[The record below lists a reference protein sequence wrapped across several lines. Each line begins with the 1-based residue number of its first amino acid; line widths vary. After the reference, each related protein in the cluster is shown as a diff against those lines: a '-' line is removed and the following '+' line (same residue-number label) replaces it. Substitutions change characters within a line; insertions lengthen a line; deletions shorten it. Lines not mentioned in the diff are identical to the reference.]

1 MRATGGAIAVT
12 AGIFGTIAA
21 VLTLIIGLASV
32 FEAEKAVQISW
43 SEWGAVLASFSTV
56 FLGAI
61 CLHARSVSA
70 GMLLMIASVCGAVV
84 GGMVVAVFMAVA
96 FVGGATAS
104 IGVIAETE
112 RLASDPAKGA
122 LSDHPSLLG
131 SRDSFQIID

>member
-1 MRATGGAIAVT
+1 MRVTGGAIAVT

-21 VLTLIIGLASV
+21 VLTLIIGLASA

-43 SEWGAVLASFSTV
+43 SEWGAVVAAFSTV

-70 GMLLMIASVCGAVV
+70 GMLLMTASVCGAVV

-96 FVGGATAS
+96 FAGGVTAS
-104 IGVIAETE
+104 IGVIAESE
-112 RLASDPAKGA
+112 RLASDPAGGA
-122 LSDHPSLLG
+122 LSDQSRLHG
-131 SRDSFQIID
+131 SRDGLQISD